1 MLDPAQRAG
10 CPLAHFFDI
19 PCGSE
24 TLVNSLFPTRIRR
37 DQTEQKGR
45 NRRAMGESE
54 GRHQLQRFNDIE
66 GIMRVGG
73 RVGRRKEKGRSS
85 LTVQTDRVSLLN
97 RYMNYVNVCVYMYIY
112 V

>member
-1 MLDPAQRAG
+1 
-10 CPLAHFFDI
+10 
-19 PCGSE
+19 
-24 TLVNSLFPTRIRR
+24 
-37 DQTEQKGR
+37 
-45 NRRAMGESE
+45 MGESE